1 MPTRVK
7 TVHAVVA
14 VLSPYLKV
22 IWRSHLSHRSWR
34 ALYVALGL
42 MAILIRPYFVVPRNL
57 RHLPKVSTV
66 EWFLSVL
73 RGESSDV
80 RSERL
85 VLPLIQKH
93 GLCLK
98 YMIGRWTVTVGDP
111 VLLQAM
117 LKDVETFPKAQHINL
132 DPDLILTNKEAN
144 MGNANNLDWR
154 RQRRV
159 ANPIFHRALPVET
172 FGQMASRMFAAM
184 VAYGNN
190 GIIDAAD
197 FMKRYALDCLGLGV
211 FVSTRLFKIYNDEL
225 EMIAN
230 IYLSGF

>member
-1 MPTRVK
+1 
-7 TVHAVVA
+7 
-14 VLSPYLKV
+14 
-22 IWRSHLSHRSWR
+22 
-34 ALYVALGL
+34 
-42 MAILIRPYFVVPRNL
+42 
-57 RHLPKVSTV
+57 
-66 EWFLSVL
+66 
-73 RGESSDV
+73 
-80 RSERL
+80 
-85 VLPLIQKH
+85 
-93 GLCLK
+93 
-98 YMIGRWTVTVGDP
+98 MIGRWTVTVGDP

-159 ANPIFHRALPVET
+159 ANPIFHRDLPVET
-172 FGQMASRMFAAM
+172 FGQIASRMFAAM